1 MHEHPEDLNP
11 EAAIHFE
18 FGRPPKTAGKT
29 KRQNAIVAVR
39 HPPPSLSSP
48 GYQHSC
54 GALSRSGGSRL
65 TAVCLP
71 GGADN
76 QPSA

>member
-18 FGRPPKTAGKT
+18 GRPPKTAGKT

-39 HPPPSLSSP
+39 NHLPPPPRRRGICESF
-48 GYQHSC
+48 
-54 GALSRSGGSRL
+54 RRL
-65 TAVCLP
+65 K
-71 GGADN
+71 ADGCVF
-76 QPSA
+76 ARRR

>member
-18 FGRPPKTAGKT
+18 SGRPPKTAGKT

-48 GYQHSC
+48 GLP
-54 GALSRSGGSRL
+54 ALMWCFESLRRL
-65 TAVCLP
+65 K
-71 GGADN
+71 ADGCVF
-76 QPSA
+76 ARRR